1 MVAELRAAQT
11 PSEGDFMGVL
21 DDPVIGSREFTDLEL
36 LPGRGVM
43 HGRNKAPRAEI
54 QKEQPWHR
62 QMAFMLAH
70 GMTQKQVAAA
80 LDKSIVSVNLAFQ
93 QPFVQQQVLDII
105 ASERSTDGAKALL
118 AGAVNAA
125 ALSLIRIAAGGL
137 GANANTQLKAN
148 LEILNRV
155 LGPTGKEKIQPDNNS
170 AQSASELEEIN
181 KQIEQLEKQQQIL

>member
-1 MVAELRAAQT
+1 
-11 PSEGDFMGVL
+11 
-21 DDPVIGSREFTDLEL
+21 
-36 LPGRGVM
+36 
-43 HGRNKAPRAEI
+43 
-54 QKEQPWHR
+54 
-62 QMAFMLAH
+62 MAFMLAH

>member
-1 MVAELRAAQT
+1 
-11 PSEGDFMGVL
+11 
-21 DDPVIGSREFTDLEL
+21 
-36 LPGRGVM
+36 
-43 HGRNKAPRAEI
+43 
-54 QKEQPWHR
+54 
-62 QMAFMLAH
+62 MAFMLAH

-155 LGPTGKEKIQPDNNS
+155 LGPTGKEKIQSDNNS